1 MRRIPAI
8 PFLLALLGLIAAAP
22 MGPSLVSGSALAQGP
37 TQAQG
42 GAEGVWVVTI
52 PAAFPGQVFTWNVA
66 ADGTYREDA
75 RAARNGA
82 RMQNTVSGK
91 WNLTGVH
98 LVFRQDDEGYVFD
111 GTIAGGCYIGRLSL
125 EGKDISSF
133 TARKRGSSGTRS
145 CDGDT
150 TI

>member
-1 MRRIPAI
+1 MRGLPAI
-8 PFLLALLGLIAAAP
+8 PVLLAFLGLIAAVPLGPAP
-22 MGPSLVSGSALAQGP
+22 A
-37 TQAQG
+37 QAQAVAQV
-42 GAEGVWVVTI
+42 AEGVWLVTI
-52 PAAFPGQVFTWNVA
+52 PGAFPGQVFTWNVA

-75 RAARNGA
+75 RNARNGA

-91 WNLTGVH
+91 WSLTGVH

>member
-1 MRRIPAI
+1 MRSIPAI
-8 PFLLALLGLIAAAP
+8 PFLLAFLGLIAAVP
-22 MGPSLVSGSALAQGP
+22 MGSSLVFGPAQAQGSAL
-37 TQAQG
+37 
-42 GAEGVWVVTI
+42 AEGVWVVTI

-111 GTIAGGCYIGRLSL
+111 GTVAGGCYIGRLSL

-145 CDGDT
+145 CDGGT

>member
-1 MRRIPAI
+1 MRSIPAI
-8 PFLLALLGLIAAAP
+8 PFLLAFLGLIAAVP
-22 MGPSLVSGSALAQGP
+22 VGPSPALAQEA
-37 TQAQG
+37 QAA

-52 PAAFPGQVFTWNVA
+52 PRAFPGQVFTWNVA

-111 GTIAGGCYIGRLSL
+111 GTVAGGCYIGRLTL

>member
-1 MRRIPAI
+1 MRRIAAI
-8 PFLLALLGLIAAAP
+8 PFLLAFLGLMAAVP
-22 MGPSLVSGSALAQGP
+22 IGPSLAQD
-37 TQAQG
+37 TA
-42 GAEGVWVVTI
+42 AEGVWVVTI
-52 PAAFPGQVFTWNVA
+52 PRAFPGQVFTWNVA

-75 RAARNGA
+75 RARNGA

-98 LVFRQDDEGYVFD
+98 LVFRQDDEAYVFD
-111 GTIAGGCYIGRLSL
+111 GTVAGGCYIGRLSL
-125 EGKDISSF
+125 EGKDLSPF

>member
-1 MRRIPAI
+1 MRSIPAI
-8 PFLLALLGLIAAAP
+8 PFLLAFLGLIAAVP
-22 MGPSLVSGSALAQGP
+22 MGSSLVFGP
-37 TQAQG
+37 AQAQG
-42 GAEGVWVVTI
+42 NALAEGVWVVTI
-52 PAAFPGQVFTWNVA
+52 PRAFPGQVFTWNVA
-66 ADGTYREDA
+66 SDGTYREDA

-111 GTIAGGCYIGRLSL
+111 GTVAGGCYIGRLSL

>member
-1 MRRIPAI
+1 M
-8 PFLLALLGLIAAAP
+8 PFLMAFLGLIAALP
-22 MGPSLVSGSALAQGP
+22 MGPSLVFAPALAQAP
-37 TQAQG
+37 TQVQAAS
-42 GAEGVWVVTI
+42 AEGVWVVTI
-52 PAAFPGQVFTWNVA
+52 PRAFPGQVFTWNVA

-111 GTIAGGCYIGRLSL
+111 GTVAGGCYIGRLSL

>member
-1 MRRIPAI
+1 MRGLPAI
-8 PFLLALLGLIAAAP
+8 PVLLAFLGLIAAVPLGPAP
-22 MGPSLVSGSALAQGP
+22 ARAQAPAPSAS
-37 TQAQG
+37 
-42 GAEGVWVVTI
+42 AEGVWLVTI
-52 PAAFPGQVFTWNVA
+52 PGAFPGQVFTWNVA

-75 RAARNGA
+75 RNARNGA

-91 WNLTGVH
+91 WALTGVH

-111 GTIAGGCYIGRLSL
+111 GTIAGGCYIGRLTL

-145 CDGDT
+145 CDGGV